1 MGCGASTEGGSDP
14 TRRWSR
20 RPRRSTGEGPPV
32 ARPRGANFQYEYDPE
47 TQESNID
54 SYEKMVVV
62 TPPWTSTGDPIP
74 VKTPDGQ
81 TLEVPC
87 PPGHET
93 GMFSS
98 FKNYT
103 FTCYYL
109 PKDAS

>member
-1 MGCGASTEGGSDP
+1 MGCGASSSNSDSAEAP
-14 TRRWSR
+14 AAASA
-20 RPRRSTGEGPPV
+20 GPPV
-32 ARPRGANFQYEYDPE
+32 ARPPGAARFQYSYDAE
-47 TQESNID
+47 AGTSNID
-54 SYEKMVVV
+54 DYAKMTVV
-62 TPPWTSTGDPIP
+62 TPPGTDTGDPIP

-109 PKDAS
+109 PKDAN